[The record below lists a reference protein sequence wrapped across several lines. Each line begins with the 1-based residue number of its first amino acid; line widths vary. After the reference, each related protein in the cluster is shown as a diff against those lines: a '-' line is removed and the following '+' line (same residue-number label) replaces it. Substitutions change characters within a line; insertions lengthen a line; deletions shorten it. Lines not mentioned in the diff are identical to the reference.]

1 MSFEDDWPLSYEPEH
16 PEVEPVM
23 LSARHVAT
31 LRASVLLEAS
41 RLEDLAGRLR
51 KDAKVVRQLAEATI
65 ARAADIERA
74 ALRLAG
80 LDDG

>member
-1 MSFEDDWPLSYEPEH
+1 MGFEDDWPLSYGEDRPEA
-16 PEVEPVM
+16 EPVM
-23 LSARHVAT
+23 LSSRHVKA

-41 RLEDLAGRLR
+41 QLEDLAGQLR
-51 KDAKVVRQLAEATI
+51 KDAQAVRQMAEATI

>member
-1 MSFEDDWPLSYEPEH
+1 MSFEDDWPLSYGEQR
-16 PEVEPVM
+16 PEVQPVM
-23 LSARHVAT
+23 LSARDVKA

-51 KDAKVVRQLAEATI
+51 KDAQSVRQLAEATI